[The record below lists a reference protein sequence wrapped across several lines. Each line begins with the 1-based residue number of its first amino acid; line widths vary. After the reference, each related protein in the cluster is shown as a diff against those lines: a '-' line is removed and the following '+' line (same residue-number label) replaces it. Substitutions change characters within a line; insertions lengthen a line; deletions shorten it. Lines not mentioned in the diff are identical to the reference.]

1 MNEIKLIV
9 PVSRLKDGMVCYKI
23 TGEKRYVVRRK
34 IFVGDTAIE
43 ADKSSVFLLAD
54 IGGSNYIK
62 AYSSDTEVRY
72 QCNSIS
78 EVEELFPE
86 ERDCK

>member
-1 MNEIKLIV
+1 MNKIKLIV

-43 ADKSSVFLLAD
+43 ADKSSFF
-54 IGGSNYIK
+54 
-62 AYSSDTEVRY
+62 
-72 QCNSIS
+72 C
-78 EVEELFPE
+78 
-86 ERDCK
+86 